1 MDPNPVI
8 VEKLSSHEFLSGVDE
23 AHILTLAQFTYEDVL
38 EGNDYVFHAGE
49 PADHCYLIRD
59 GLVSLEV
66 YDPRRGGLTLEKLG
80 INRVLGWSWLIPP
93 HLWTFD
99 ARAINRTT
107 VLALDAARFRKAMD
121 ADHELGY
128 HMLKRFTVV
137 FADRLRASRS
147 QMMHTYGSVF

>member
-1 MDPNPVI
+1 MEPNPAI
-8 VEKLSSHEFLSGVDE
+8 VEKLSAHEFLAGIEEEHV
-23 AHILTLAQFTYEDVL
+23 LTLAKFAYEDVL
-38 EGNDYVFHAGE
+38 EANEYVFHAGE
-49 PADHCYLIRD
+49 PADHCYLIRE

-66 YDPRRGGLTLEKLG
+66 YDPRRGAVTLEKLG
-80 INRVLGWSWLIPP
+80 SNRALGWSWLIPP

-107 VLALDAARFRKAMD
+107 VLALDAARVRKAMD

-128 HMLKRFTVV
+128 HLLKRMVPV

-147 QMMHTYGSVF
+147 QMMHVF